1 MTISQSLQQIIAFGQ
16 LTPMQRLSIIQ
27 VVGTR
32 TKNGKVKSQARL
44 RNEVMNYFVA
54 NIYNQ

>member
-1 MTISQSLQQIIAFGQ
+1 MIISQSLQQIISFGQ

-27 VVGTR
+27 AVGTR
-32 TKNGKVKSQARL
+32 TKNGKVKSQSRL
-44 RNEVMNYFVA
+44 RNEVMTYFVA